1 MRLPTSSASPKAL
14 ENDVDFVSQMWTII
28 QISLKFVKENN
39 SKLFTLTA
47 NENLVLNALISQILF
62 GDFDEKAV
70 LPIPLQMT
78 KSISNE
84 WKKMIGTST
93 EQSVRA
99 LENLLTKKSPRYFMP
114 YLNSHL
120 EFFKSLDRNTNAPI
134 INEIGIQVSSLNNC
148 QSESVNFKPGD
159 SFDKSKAKDDKNKA
173 TKIHADKPNGEVQII
188 ENAPNSGECVN
199 KGVKDCQPG
208 LENNPSGEQF
218 KNKNSIKKTLDA
230 ENMNQRGENLFIRE
244 NGDNV
249 KKSLQNQIANI
260 AAMQKNISS
269 ENVVN
274 EMRKDLPKFK
284 SDNDEVQKNVSNVKN
299 SNNGENDVPKSTPD
313 HAAQQKNVPVKVI
326 DDNVDKD
333 APKRKIEPTKLL
345 KNDSFKKID
354 TNEENFIPKFKPDW
368 PEKAKNLLPKDSAN
382 VQNKNQEVSNFE
394 AYTKNLIEAALV
406 KNSPIDAIESYANIF
421 PVQYR
426 PIVLNQVYN
435 MTRVALISQIVGGH
449 KTLHDYFKPIFSTRI
464 DQISKCDRSFEMH
477 SIQGA
482 SSLKF
487 GSRESQF
494 VNEFEDEIHKLGTKN
509 ILCIDKGSTKIIK
522 VKNVK
527 NHAFFLQFML
537 ESSQIKFG
545 LNFISEKSKIR
556 STILE
561 LKDHDFNLK
570 PHVFEA
576 LASLHKSGQFEL
588 VFDNS
593 NSFFSQKKLFLKVRQ
608 VR

>member
-218 KNKNSIKKTLDA
+218 KNKNSIKKNSDA

-284 SDNDEVQKNVSNVKN
+284 SDNNEVQKNVSNVKN

-326 DDNVDKD
+326 DDNVDRD

-368 PEKAKNLLPKDSAN
+368 PETAKNLLPKDSAN
-382 VQNKNQEVSNFE
+382 VQNKNQEISNFE
-394 AYTKNLIEAALV
+394 AYTK
-406 KNSPIDAIESYANIF
+406 K
-421 PVQYR
+421 
-426 PIVLNQVYN
+426 
-435 MTRVALISQIVGGH
+435 
-449 KTLHDYFKPIFSTRI
+449 I

>member
-394 AYTKNLIEAALV
+394 AYTK
-406 KNSPIDAIESYANIF
+406 K
-421 PVQYR
+421 
-426 PIVLNQVYN
+426 
-435 MTRVALISQIVGGH
+435 
-449 KTLHDYFKPIFSTRI
+449 I